1 MKKNKLT
8 SKIATAL
15 CAVAL
20 TGMGAVI
27 VTNSDTQTVLANHQ
41 GTKLWV
47 QYGTLKY
54 ALKGPSGRV
63 YPAGTKVVRTT
74 YVDEK
79 PDSSMSG
86 RSFNLTWQIGG
97 KPGLNTLQDT
107 GGGSISETYVNYG
120 DWQEIDYPA
129 SNVVLVNNTTDYT
142 DLKSR
147 DFHPVDS
154 SNPDVPVADT
164 SKLDIAFGNYVKI
177 LFDWSHMSK
186 KDNDW
191 GDHINDRYSS
201 AKDMGA
207 TQENVDALTQEIND
221 AIARYKTTGHL
232 TADNKP
238 SNTTGNSGSD
248 SANNKSTSTNV
259 SSSRKVRLRKAS
271 YRYTSKGK
279 RVSKKLLKKGSIVTI
294 NGKTYHI
301 KGKAYYR
308 IGKNRYIRVA
318 NVAKS

>member
-1 MKKNKLT
+1 MKKSKLST
-8 SKIATAL
+8 KIAIAL

-20 TGMGAVI
+20 TGVGAVI
-27 VTNSDTQTVLANHQ
+27 VESSNTQIVLANHQ

-74 YVDEK
+74 YDDDK
-79 PDSSMSG
+79 PDLSIPG

-97 KPGLNTLQDT
+97 KPGLNIFQDT
-107 GGGSISETYVNYG
+107 GGGSISETYVNY
-120 DWQEIDYPA
+120 DNWQEIDYPA
-129 SNVVLVNNTTDYT
+129 SNVVLVNNTSDST

-154 SNPDVPVADT
+154 SNSDVPVADT
-164 SKLDIAFGNYVKI
+164 SKLNSAYVKFTI
-177 LFDWSHMSK
+177 TVNFQKLSASEMK
-186 KDNDW
+186 YVANLQ
-191 GDHINDRYSS
+191 DRVDY

-207 TQENVDALTQEIND
+207 TQESVDTLTQEIND
-221 AIARYKTTGHL
+221 VIAKYKATGHL
-232 TADNKP
+232 IADNKP

-248 SANNKSTSTNV
+248 SANNKSTSTTV